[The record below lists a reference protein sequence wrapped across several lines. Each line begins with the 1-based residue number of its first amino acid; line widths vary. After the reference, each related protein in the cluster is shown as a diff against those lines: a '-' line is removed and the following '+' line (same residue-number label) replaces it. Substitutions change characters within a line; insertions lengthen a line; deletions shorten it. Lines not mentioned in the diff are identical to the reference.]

1 MASGASLTR
10 ILTTHHEPLTLGP
23 DMSLVQSQ
31 NLSGSKKIEEALRA
45 IAQGHSGA
53 IGEAFF
59 QHLVQ
64 HLAKSL
70 QAEFVFIGELK
81 RLPPADVKKDGAGE
95 PAPDLG
101 DTPQIICTL
110 AVSDHDHIA
119 ANFEYPLAGTPCET
133 VVNKQLCCYPR
144 GVQQKFPD
152 DRMLAELAAESYVG
166 TPLFDSAGRPLGLM
180 AVLFCRPLDEY
191 RTIESLLRIFA
202 TRAAAE
208 IERRQ
213 FEQELEESERRYRT
227 ITENIGVGILQVS
240 PTGETIYANPAL
252 CAMFEV
258 DGLEDVKGADYKSFF
273 TAESWDTVM
282 REKDKRHNGLASS
295 YEVEIL
301 GQRGGRRQVV
311 IFGAPILGPNG
322 EFHSYLGTYTDIT
335 AQKRAEEE
343 LRGSEARYQTLAEV
357 SPVGIFR
364 TDAQGQCNYANGRA
378 LRMAGLTS
386 NERLQETWTSALHPE
401 DRARFLGGWAAS
413 VAAGVPYYSE
423 HRFLRPDASVVWV
436 VCQAVAERDAEG
448 NISGFVGTLV
458 DITERKRAENLLRQ
472 SEHRNRLLVETARD
486 IIYTLAPDGTFTSIS
501 PAFETITAWPV
512 ADWLGKSF
520 ASLVHADDQPLA
532 ANMFNRCLR
541 GESLPIYEARLR
553 KQDRDFA
560 VGEFTVTPLLEAG
573 RVTGVLGIGRD
584 ITERKR
590 LEDQFR
596 QSQKMEA
603 IGQLAGGVA
612 HDFNNLLTVIAGNAE
627 LLFENPTLDSPHA
640 RECLQDIKQAGLK
653 AASLTRQLLAF
664 SRKQLLAP
672 ELLNLNDLIA
682 NLEKM
687 LRRLIGEDIVLVT
700 DLAPDLWLVKAD
712 PGQIE
717 QVLLNLA
724 VNSRDAM
731 QQGGRLTITTANAV
745 LDHDL
750 LRINGPSRSGDA
762 VLLSVQDTGCG
773 MDEITRARIFEPFFT
788 TKEVGKGTGLG
799 LATVYG
805 IVSQSNGHIEVST
818 EVGHGTTFHI
828 YLPRHQQ
835 LAASIEGT
843 APGPIEPRGTETVL
857 LVEDEDMVR
866 NLLRDIL
873 VQAGY
878 TVLEA
883 RHGTEAVRVCEQYG
897 APIHLVITDV
907 VMPEMGGTELVR
919 RLTHLRPQINFLYIS
934 GYTDDALIRQGMRR
948 EEVSFLHKPF
958 TRQVLTQKVRDILD
972 L

>member
-1 MASGASLTR
+1 
-10 ILTTHHEPLTLGP
+10 
-23 DMSLVQSQ
+23 MSAIS
-31 NLSGSKKIEEALRA
+31 SSKCSDPRKIDEALRA
-45 IAQGHSGA
+45 VAQGQPGT

-64 HLAKSL
+64 HLATTL
-70 QAEFVFIGELK
+70 QADYVFIGELK
-81 RLPPADVKKDGAGE
+81 RTGSGSARNGVASQKP
-95 PAPDLG
+95 
-101 DTPQIICTL
+101 TPSVAENRQTIRTL
-110 AVSDHDHIA
+110 AVFAHDKSVD
-119 ANFEYPLAGTPCET
+119 NFEYPLAGTPCET
-133 VVNKQLCCYPR
+133 VVNKQLCCYPK
-144 GVQQKFPD
+144 GVQQKFPQ
-152 DRMLAELAAESYVG
+152 DRMLAELGVESYVG
-166 TPLFDSAGRPLGLM
+166 TPLFDSMGRPLGLM
-180 AVLFCRPLDEY
+180 AVLCCRSLEEVG
-191 RTIESLLRIFA
+191 TVETLLRIFA

-208 IERRQ
+208 IERQQ
-213 FEQELEESERRYRT
+213 FEHVLQESEQRYRT

-240 PTGETIYANPAL
+240 PGGETIYANPAM

-258 DGLEDVKGADYKSFF
+258 GSLVDIKGVDYQSFF
-273 TAESWDTVM
+273 TPESWQAIL
-282 REKDKRHNGLASS
+282 RETNKRHQGLDSS
-295 YEVEIL
+295 YEVEII
-301 GQRGGRRQVV
+301 GKRGGRRQVV
-311 IFGAPILGPNG
+311 LFGAPILGPDG
-322 EFHSYLGTYTDIT
+322 QLHSYIGTYTDVT
-335 AQKRAEEE
+335 AQKRIEEE
-343 LRGSEARYQTLAEV
+343 LRGSETRYQTLAEV

-364 TDAQGQCNYANGRA
+364 TDAKGQLIYANGRA
-378 LRMAGLTS
+378 LRMAGLSS
-386 NERLQETWTSALHPE
+386 NETLKEDWPSTFHPE
-401 DRARFLGGWAAS
+401 DRDRVMSGWSAA

-423 HRFLRPDASVVWV
+423 HRFLRPDNTVVWV
-436 VCQAVAERDAEG
+436 VCQSVSERDPDG
-448 NISGFVGTLV
+448 KISGFVGTLV

-486 IIYTLAPDGTFTSIS
+486 IIYTLAPEGTFTSIS

-520 ASLVHADDQPLA
+520 DLLVHPDDQALVK
-532 ANMFNRCLR
+532 NMFNRCLH
-541 GESLPIYEARLR
+541 GESLPIYEARIR
-553 KQDRDFA
+553 KQDEDYA

-573 RVTGVLGIGRD
+573 RVIGVLGIGRD

-627 LLFENPTLDSPHA
+627 VLLEGGSPESPHS

-672 ELLNLNDLIA
+672 EVLSLNDLIA

-687 LRRLIGEDIVLVT
+687 LRRLIGEDIDLVT
-700 DLAPDLWLVKAD
+700 DLAADLWLVKAD

-731 QQGGRLTITTANAV
+731 PQGGRLTIATGNALLEVDPTRVNTASRPVDHV
-745 LDHDL
+745 L
-750 LRINGPSRSGDA
+750 
-762 VLLSVQDTGCG
+762 VSVQDTGCG
-773 MDEITRARIFEPFFT
+773 MDEATRNRIFEPFFT

-805 IVSQSNGHIEVST
+805 IVSQSNGHIDVSS
-818 EVGHGTTFHI
+818 EVGRGTTFHI
-828 YLPRHQQ
+828 YLPRYQDTA
-835 LAASIEGT
+835 LPVEGKQ
-843 APGPIEPRGTETVL
+843 PGSGEPRGTETVL

-866 NLLRDIL
+866 NLVRDIL
-873 VQAGY
+873 VQTGY

-883 RHGTEAVRVCEQYG
+883 RHGVEAVRVCEQYG

-907 VMPEMGGTELVR
+907 VMPEMGGTELVH
-919 RLTHLRPQINFLYIS
+919 RLTRMRPDIKSLYIS
-934 GYTDDALIRQGMRR
+934 GYTDDALIRQGVRR

-958 TRQVLTQKVRDILD
+958 TRQVLTQKIRDILGQ
-972 L
+972 

>member
-1 MASGASLTR
+1 MN
-10 ILTTHHEPLTLGP
+10 
-23 DMSLVQSQ
+23 LVQSQ
-31 NLSGSKKIEEALRA
+31 ILSGAKQLEEALRA
-45 IAQGHSGA
+45 VAQGYSGA

-59 QHLVQ
+59 EQLVQ
-64 HLAKSL
+64 HLASTL
-70 QAEFVFIGELK
+70 QADYVFIGELK
-81 RLPPADVKKDGAGE
+81 PGPSSPKEDDTGNSAPPVAE
-95 PAPDLG
+95 I
-101 DTPQIICTL
+101 PQSIRTL
-110 AVSDHDHIA
+110 AVSAHEKIVE
-119 ANFEYPLAGTPCET
+119 NFEYLLPGTPCET

-144 GVQQKFPD
+144 GVQRKFPQ

-180 AVLFCRPLDEY
+180 AVLYCRPLDEY
-191 RTIESLLRIFA
+191 RTIETLLRIFA
-202 TRAAAE
+202 SRAAAE

-213 FEQELEESERRYRT
+213 FEQVLRESEQRYRT

-240 PTGETIYANPAL
+240 ASGETIYANPAL

-258 DGLEDVKGADYKSFF
+258 DRMDGLVGEDYKSFF
-273 TAESWDTVM
+273 TADSWEAIM
-282 REKDKRHNGLASS
+282 REKDKRRHGVASS

-301 GQRGGRRQVV
+301 GKRGGRRQVV
-311 IFGAPILGPNG
+311 IFGAPILGPQG
-322 EFHSYLGTYTDIT
+322 EFHSYLGTYTDVS

-343 LRGSEARYQTLAEV
+343 LRGSETRYQTLAEV

-364 TDAQGQCNYANGRA
+364 TDAEGQCIYANGRA
-378 LRMAGLTS
+378 LHMAGLSS
-386 NERLQETWTSALHPE
+386 NEMLKQNWPSTLHPE
-401 DRARFLGGWAAS
+401 DRGRVMTGWAAA

-423 HRFLRPDASVVWV
+423 HRFLRPDGTVVWV
-436 VCQAVAERDAEG
+436 VCQAVAERDPDG
-448 NISGFVGTLV
+448 KISGFVGTLV

-486 IIYTLAPDGTFTSIS
+486 VIFTLAPDGTFTSIS
-501 PAFETITAWPV
+501 PAFESITAWQM

-520 ASLVHADDQPLA
+520 DLLVHPDDQTLA
-532 ANMFNRCLR
+532 KDMFSRCLQ
-541 GESLPIYEARLR
+541 GESLPIYEARIR
-553 KQDRDFA
+553 KQDGDYA

-573 RVTGVLGIGRD
+573 RGTGVLGIGRD

-627 LLFENPTLDSPHA
+627 LLLESPTLESHHA
-640 RECLQDIKQAGLK
+640 QECLRDIKQAGLK

-672 ELLNLNDLIA
+672 EVLNLNDLVA

-687 LRRLIGEDIVLVT
+687 LRRLIGEDIDLVT
-700 DLAPDLWLVKAD
+700 DLTSDLWLVKAD

-731 QQGGRLTITTANAV
+731 PQGGKLTITTGNAL
-745 LDHDL
+745 LDVD
-750 LRINGPSRSGDA
+750 PSRVNLQPRAVDY

-773 MDEITRARIFEPFFT
+773 MDESTRARIFEPFFT
-788 TKEVGKGTGLG
+788 TKEIGKGTGLG

-805 IVSQSNGHIEVST
+805 IVSQSNGHIEVSSQ
-818 EVGHGTTFHI
+818 VGRGTTFHI
-828 YLPRHQQ
+828 YLPRHQE
-835 LAASIEGT
+835 LAVPAEDKDPR
-843 APGPIEPRGTETVL
+843 AAEPRGTETVL

-866 NLLRDIL
+866 NLVRDIL
-873 VQAGY
+873 AHAGY

-883 RHGTEAVRVCEQYG
+883 RHGAEAVRVCEQYG
-897 APIHLVITDV
+897 APIHLVVTDV
-907 VMPEMGGTELVR
+907 VMP
-919 RLTHLRPQINFLYIS
+919 QIKSLYIS
-934 GYTDDALIRQGMRR
+934 GYTDDALIRQGVRR

-958 TRQVLTQKVRDILD
+958 TRQVLTHKVRDILD